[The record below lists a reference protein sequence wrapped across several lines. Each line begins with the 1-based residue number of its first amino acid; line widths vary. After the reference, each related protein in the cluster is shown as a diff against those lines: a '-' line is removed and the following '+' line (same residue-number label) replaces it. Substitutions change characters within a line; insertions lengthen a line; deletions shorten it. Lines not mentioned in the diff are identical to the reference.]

1 MRSGGRAIGAV
12 LCGML
17 LVSLTIWLTQQ
28 AGMEPL
34 KMRPAPQAGAGVSV
48 LDRGK
53 ININLASQEQLEQL
67 PGIGP
72 TLAQAIVR
80 YREIHG
86 YFSYPEHLIQ
96 VPGISQTTVEELLDQ
111 ICV

>member
-1 MRSGGRAIGAV
+1 M
-12 LCGML
+12 
-17 LVSLTIWLTQQ
+17 
-28 AGMEPL
+28 
-34 KMRPAPQAGAGVSV
+34 

-53 ININLASQEQLEQL
+53 VNINLASQEQLEQL

-72 TLAQAIVR
+72 TRAQAIVR

-86 YFSYPEHLIQ
+86 YFAYPEHLIQ
-96 VPGISQTTVEELLDQ
+96 VPGISQTTVEKLLDK

>member
-1 MRSGGRAIGAV
+1 MRSGGRAMGAV

-17 LVSLTIWLTQQ
+17 LVTLTIWLVRQG
-28 AGMEPL
+28 GMEPL
-34 KMRPAPQAGAGVSV
+34 EPRPAPQVGTEVSV

-53 ININLASQEQLEQL
+53 VNINLASQEQLEQL

-72 TLAQAIVR
+72 TRAQAIVR

-86 YFSYPEHLIQ
+86 YFVYPEHLIQ
-96 VPGISQTTVEELLDQ
+96 VSGISQTTVEKLLDQ